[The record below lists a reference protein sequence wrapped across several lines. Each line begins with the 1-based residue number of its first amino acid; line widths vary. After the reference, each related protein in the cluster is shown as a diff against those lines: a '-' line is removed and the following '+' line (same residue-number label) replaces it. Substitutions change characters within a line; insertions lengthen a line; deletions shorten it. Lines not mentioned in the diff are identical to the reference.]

1 MSVTWCQPVRVYD
14 ATIMTDTQ
22 KKKKPWLPKTDRV
35 EKIDKS
41 EKLQTKTEKSQTK
54 SEKHHNKSEK
64 NQVK

>member
-1 MSVTWCQPVRVYD
+1 VCD

-35 EKIDKS
+35 EKIDKY